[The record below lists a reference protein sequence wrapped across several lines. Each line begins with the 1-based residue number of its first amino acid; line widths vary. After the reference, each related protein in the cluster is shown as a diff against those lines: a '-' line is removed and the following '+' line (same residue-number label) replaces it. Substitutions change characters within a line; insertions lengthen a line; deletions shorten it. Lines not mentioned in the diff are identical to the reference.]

1 MPTGNPLFVR
11 TGHRFEGAVGHIETD
26 TFRPIDIH
34 LKWSVALVTHE
45 QTAFDVL
52 ILIFCAVRRTCVV
65 GVALRH
71 LCPTRVSKDGIPDRQ
86 LIVNCRKIKYEFL
99 IQLRV
104 KRSGCRTSNVS
115 DRRCSTFLR
124 HLDDSEYPSRGR
136 INIGLSS
143 LDAG

>member
-1 MPTGNPLFVR
+1 MFTLEVAHTVGIRWANHEQRVLTMPTGNPLFVR

-52 ILIFCAVRRTCVV
+52 ILIFCVVRRICVV

-71 LCPTRVSKDGIPDRQ
+71 LCPTRVSKDGI
-86 LIVNCRKIKYEFL
+86 
-99 IQLRV
+99 
-104 KRSGCRTSNVS
+104 SG
-115 DRRCSTFLR
+115 
-124 HLDDSEYPSRGR
+124 
-136 INIGLSS
+136 
-143 LDAG
+143 